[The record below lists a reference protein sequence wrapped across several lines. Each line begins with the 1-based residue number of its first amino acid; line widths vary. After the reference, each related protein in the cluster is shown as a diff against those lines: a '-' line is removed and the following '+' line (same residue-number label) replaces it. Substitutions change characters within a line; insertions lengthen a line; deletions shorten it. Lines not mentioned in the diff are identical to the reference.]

1 MNKKIFIASDHAGF
15 ELKNIIIEHLKKKEY
30 LIEDIGPFTEDEVDY
45 PIYAHAL
52 SKRVLENQQHIGI
65 LICGSGIGMSIAAN
79 KHKGVRAS
87 VCGDL
92 KSARWTREHND
103 ANVLC
108 MGARI
113 IDAELA
119 KEITDIFLATDF
131 IAGKHKTRVEMLEIS
146 QN

>member
-1 MNKKIFIASDHAGF
+1 
-15 ELKNIIIEHLKKKEY
+15 
-30 LIEDIGPFTEDEVDY
+30 
-45 PIYAHAL
+45 
-52 SKRVLENQQHIGI
+52 
-65 LICGSGIGMSIAAN
+65 MSIAAN
-79 KHKGVRAS
+79 KHKGIRAS